1 MFDAS
6 HTYHVSSNNVA
17 QCFTNGS
24 REGND
29 TNFCH
34 EPETGLGKG
43 PYHKNLEIDN
53 YYQPF
58 NISWSSAVNV
68 EKGGLLGLHSMP
80 LYLD

>member
-6 HTYHVSSNNVA
+6 HTYNVSSTNVA

-24 REGND
+24 TEGND
-29 TNFCH
+29 TNFWH

-58 NISWSSAVNV
+58 NIIWSSAVND
-68 EKGGLLGLHSMP
+68 KG
-80 LYLD
+80 